1 MTKALLIVPPF
12 WDPVCVPLGVSS
24 LKAYAEMFGH
34 QVELFDFNTEPE
46 VFAAQRAYFEE
57 GKRQFPVWHKWN
69 IERNG
74 TKMLALHQIVYL
86 YARKRARYA
95 ELVAEVLNM
104 NGRPMDE
111 FMGALD
117 VSRFDEIF
125 RSLYT
130 RVAARIEELIL
141 DVKPNVVGCS
151 LFNSTWPAS
160 LFVLRRVKTL
170 MPQVRTVVGGPG
182 PIMGITS
189 RQEEVQSFFDAH
201 DFIDYFVIGEG
212 EQPFLQILT
221 DPKMPRG
228 IVDSRAG
235 LSLDALKGTAL
246 RLKDMP
252 LPDYGNLP
260 INKYLQL
267 SIASS
272 RGCPFECS
280 FCAET
285 VFWKGF
291 RVLDQSLMFDH
302 LERLAQKYE
311 RNSFYICD
319 SLSNQII
326 TPLSERVAAS
336 GKPYLLD
343 CYLRADVICT
353 DEKRTRKWREGGL
366 FRARLGLESGSQR
379 VLDAMVKMT
388 NPEHMAKSL
397 SALARQGIMTSTL
410 WIVCYPGE
418 TEDEFEMTL
427 DFIRRNRLHIYQSDA
442 WLFQYHPE
450 GLAHGKE
457 IDAERG
463 TRHRFSS
470 DLNKLFALTPYVV
483 DSDFSPAER
492 FDRLERFVAEMRGL
506 QIPNPY
512 SLYEWLAAE
521 NRWTEL
527 GRSRVG
533 SINNMLAINA

>member
-24 LKAYAEMFGH
+24 LKAYAATSGH
-34 QVELFDFNTEPE
+34 QVELFDFNTVPE

-74 TKMLALHQIVYL
+74 TEMLALHQIIYL
-86 YARKRARYA
+86 YARKHARYP
-95 ELVAEVLNM
+95 EMVAEVLNM
-104 NGRPMDE
+104 NGQRMEE
-111 FMGALD
+111 FMDALD
-117 VSRFDEIF
+117 ISRFDEIF
-125 RSLYT
+125 RALYT
-130 RVAARIEELIL
+130 RVAAIIEKLLSEIQPDL
-141 DVKPNVVGCS
+141 VGCS

-160 LFVLRRVKTL
+160 LFLLRRVKTL
-170 MPQVRTVVGGPG
+170 MPQVRTVIGGPG
-182 PIMGITS
+182 PIMGITA
-189 RQEEVQSFFDAH
+189 RREEVQSFFDAH

-212 EQPFLQILT
+212 EQLFLQIL
-221 DPKMPRG
+221 DQPEMPRG
-228 IVDSRAG
+228 ILEPRG
-235 LSLDALKGTAL
+235 LSLDALKREAPQM
-246 RLKDMP
+246 KDMP
-252 LPDYGNLP
+252 PPDYGNLP
-260 INKYLQL
+260 VNKYLQL

-291 RVLDQSLMFDH
+291 RVLDKSLMY
-302 LERLAQKYE
+302 ERLEELARRYG
-311 RNSFYICD
+311 RTSFYICD

-326 TPLSERVAAS
+326 SPLTERVAAS
-336 GKPYLLD
+336 GRPYTLD
-343 CYLRADVICT
+343 CYLRADVMCT
-353 DEKRTRKWREGGL
+353 DEQRTRRWREGGL
-366 FRARLGLESGSQR
+366 FRARLGMESASQR
-379 VLDAMVKMT
+379 VLDSMVKMT
-388 NPEHMAKSL
+388 NPDNMAKSL
-397 SALARQGIMTSTL
+397 RALAGQGIMTSTL

-418 TEDEFEMTL
+418 TEAEFEMTL
-427 DFIRRNRLHIYQSDA
+427 DFIRRNRAHIYQSDA

-450 GLAHGKE
+450 GLAHAKE

-463 TRHRFSS
+463 SRRRFSS

-483 DSDFSPAER
+483 DGDLSPAER
-492 FDRLERFVAEMRGL
+492 FDRLERFVAEMGRL

-521 NRWTEL
+521 SRWSQL
-527 GRSRVG
+527 GHDPGWGV
-533 SINNMLAINA
+533 NDMLAVNA